1 MHLYSAIYI
10 TLRHQS
16 MVLEILTAK
25 DQANL
30 ALSQWETAGEAPG
43 TAFVL

>member
-1 MHLYSAIYI
+1 
-10 TLRHQS
+10 

-43 TAFVL
+43 TAFVFDDVFLWLLVFF